1 MIQVT
6 VISVGKIKEKYFL
19 SAIEEYEKRLKRYAS
34 LNLIELKDESVP
46 ESLSDA
52 QKLSVLKKEG
62 DKILEKIPLGAYVV
76 ALCGEGK
83 EISSEELSEFVKN
96 SALSGKSHLVFII
109 GGSLGLSEDVK
120 KRADFKL
127 SFSKMTFPHRLMK
140 VILLEQI
147 YRAFT
152 IIEGKTYHK

>member
-1 MIQVT
+1 MIRIT
-6 VISVGKIKEKYFL
+6 IISVGKIKEKYFAA
-19 SAIEEYEKRLKRYAS
+19 AIDEYVKRLKRYAS
-34 LNLIELKDESVP
+34 VDITELKDEPVP
-46 ESLSDA
+46 ESLSESER
-52 QKLSVLKKEG
+52 LFVLKKEG
-62 DKILEKIPLGAYVV
+62 QRVLEKIPAGALAV
-76 ALCGEGK
+76 ALCVEGK
-83 EISSEELSEFVKN
+83 QLSSEETAEYINNAV
-96 SALSGKSHLVFII
+96 LSGQSRIVFII
-109 GGSLGLSEDVK
+109 GGSLGLSDEVK